1 VPDPR
6 GFPLHVSSGSF
17 RGLTRAPPPN
27 SFGRNMPAMIA
38 SSAHERCRHHR
49 GARRPTADRGAGMSW
64 RPMTSI
70 GGIQLSRSAT
80 DPMSKITTR
89 SSRRSISP
97 STRAAKRTRSSRR
110 RRQTKTLYCSGRPN
124 ALASLRIARSRFAFA
139 MSYDRI

>member
-49 GARRPTADRGAGMSW
+49 GARRP
-64 RPMTSI
+64 I
-70 GGIQLSRSAT
+70 
-80 DPMSKITTR
+80 
-89 SSRRSISP
+89 P
-97 STRAAKRTRSSRR
+97 SHDHSGPRR
-110 RRQTKTLYCSGRPN
+110 RDV
-124 ALASLRIARSRFAFA
+124 LAPDDLHWGDPAFA
-139 MSYDRI
+139 VGD